1 MASST
6 SALTSSLLSGSI
18 VISGLGSGTDFN
30 EVIEQLVEIES
41 INMTRLEKWKSTWE
55 EKITVITALN
65 TRMLALKEAAGA
77 MDTEK
82 EFLSRAATSSN
93 TNVVTATATSKAST
107 GASTVTVGQNVKH
120 IVSSA
125 GCADAD
131 TTAYGGSGGTLILE
145 SNGVS
150 YNIAI
155 DAADTLNDIVDK
167 INAVTGENIVA
178 TVENDGTSSN
188 QYHLVLTSGTGGDAG
203 RITATQN
210 PTALSLGGKDMVVSD
225 TSSWGGASIGLTGMF
240 TGDKSV
246 ASVHGYTFTV
256 AASSNPSTI
265 GADSFELNW
274 TASAG
279 GGSGTITVPADYKP
293 GDSIE
298 VEKGIFIQLGEGS
311 VEDGDSFSVNA
322 YANDIDEAELGD
334 WSGPAISTEG
344 NYQGSV
350 SKTFSFE
357 VINAGNLQ
365 AGGGGDTIVIRWTD
379 SLGNFGTVSLSDADQ
394 SYEVDQG
401 FKIKLDAGTVKH
413 GDDFQVNVF
422 APDKQQGQD
431 TGLAQ
436 NCKLIHEGFS
446 DTTIT
451 PVTTTAA
458 TFTYTYGGKTTT
470 VSVAAGTVLGDLM
483 DLINNDANNPG
494 VEASIVNDGLGLPN
508 SFHLVL
514 TGTKTGAQYQ
524 ISTVEHDFTGSNFSS
539 GGDAGGGF
547 ETSQLAT
554 NSMIQ
559 VDGFPKG
566 DIFLQRTSNT
576 VSDVITGV
584 SLALVD
590 GGTTRVTV
598 SVDASAVA
606 DKIEAFINAVNYVQ
620 DYIRSNTKY
629 NSSDEDSSGILIGN
643 YGFQIVKSQ
652 IDSMLNSS
660 IPGLVDGQNVYTLL
674 QQIGITSNPDD
685 EGRWIIDEDILEDAL
700 AENPEAVAKL
710 FINDA
715 NAGSTG
721 VAKRMYDLMSTQ
733 TDVET
738 GVCVVLINNYEGIV
752 KNIDK
757 KIDSEESRLELYR
770 QRLVEKFAR
779 LEATL
784 STLSNTQTA
793 LESAIAQL
801 PSSSGSK

>member
-6 SALTSSLLSGSI
+6 SALTSALLSGSI

-30 EVIEQLVEIES
+30 EVIDQLVEIES
-41 INMTRLEKWKSTWE
+41 INMNRLEKWKSTWE

-65 TRMLALKEAAGA
+65 TRMLALEEAAGA

-93 TNVVTATATSKAST
+93 TSVVTATATSSAST

-120 IVSSA
+120 IVSTA

-150 YNIAI
+150 YNVAI

-178 TVENDGTSSN
+178 SIENDGTSSN

-246 ASVHGYTFTV
+246 ASVYGYTFTV
-256 AASSNPSTI
+256 ASSSNPSTI

-279 GGSGTITVPADYKP
+279 GGSGTITVPADYTP

-298 VEKGIFIQLGEGS
+298 VEKGVFIQLGEGS
-311 VEDGDSFSVNA
+311 VSDGESFSVNA
-322 YANDIDEAELGD
+322 YANDIDDAELGT

-357 VINAGNLQ
+357 VISAGNLQ
-365 AGGGGDTIVIRWTD
+365 AGGGGDTIVMRWTD
-379 SLGNFGTVSLSDADQ
+379 SLGNTGTVSLSDADQ

-401 FKIKLDAGTVKH
+401 FTIKLDAGTVTH

-451 PVTTTAA
+451 PVTDSDA
-458 TFTYTYGGKTTT
+458 TFTYTYGGETT
-470 VSVAAGTVLGDLM
+470 SVAVEAGTVLADLV
-483 DLINNDANNPG
+483 DKINNDENNPG

-508 SFHLVL
+508 SYRLVL
-514 TGTKTGAQYQ
+514 TGTNTGAQYQ
-524 ISTVEHDFTGSNFSS
+524 ISSVEHDFTGSNFSS

-547 ETSQLAT
+547 STSQLAT

-559 VDGFPKG
+559 VDGFPTG
-566 DIFLQRTSNT
+566 DVFLQRTSNT
-576 VSDVITGV
+576 VTDVITGV

-590 GGTTRVTV
+590 GGTSRVTV

-629 NSSDEDSSGILIGN
+629 DAEGDETGVLIGN
-643 YGFQIVKSQ
+643 YAFQIAKSQ
-652 IDSMLNSS
+652 IDSLLNSS
-660 IPGLVDGQNVYTLL
+660 IPGLTDGEDAYTLL

-700 AENPEAVAKL
+700 ADNPEAVAKL
-710 FINDA
+710 FINDTTT
-715 NAGSTG
+715 GSSG
-721 VAKRMYDLMSTQ
+721 VAKQMYDLMDTQ
-733 TDVET
+733 TNDET
-738 GVCVVLINNYEGIV
+738 GICSVLISNYEGIV

-757 KIDSEESRLELYR
+757 KIDSEEARLELYR
-770 QRLVEKFAR
+770 QRQVEKFAR

-793 LESAIAQL
+793 LESAIAEL
-801 PSSSGSK
+801 PSSSGD